1 MVNLSEKPFFLTQ
14 NDIEWVEQTIASM
27 TLEEKIGQLFIN
39 LGRSRTPEYIQG
51 LIQKYHIGGVRY
63 TGASAVEIHRQ
74 NQLYQQN
81 SRIPLLIAA
90 NCDSGGNGACIDG
103 THIATSAQCGATN
116 SPETAYH
123 VGLVSGA
130 EGMAVGCNWTFGP
143 CVDIFL
149 NWRNTIINTRS
160 YGPDPDQVIDMS
172 RAYIRG
178 VRENGMAACA
188 KHFPGDGVEERD
200 QHLVLGC
207 NDLSCDEWDRTFGKV
222 YGTLIDEGLQSIMVG
237 HIALPAYSRRYL
249 PGIRDQDI
257 LPATLAPEITTGLLR
272 EQLGFNGLILTDA
285 SHMAGMA
292 CAKERRLQVPEAIAA
307 GCDMFLFF
315 NDHDEDYSFMLD
327 GYRSGIISQQR
338 LDDALHRILGFKASL
353 KLHEKQVNHTLVP
366 DAASL
371 SIIGCEQHKIM
382 AQTAVEK
389 SITLVKDTQN
399 NLPISPATHPRV
411 KLYYISAPPQ
421 SSRDWP
427 DPVRAV
433 VVEELE
439 RAGFQVDVHQNYYD
453 LVKNQVGPEL
463 FWTLFHAGKME
474 EYRAAYDAV
483 FVFINV
489 KGYAQE
495 NVVRIKWSTGHSNEI
510 PWYVAERPTV
520 FVSLNYTTHLYDL
533 PMAKTFIN
541 AYADTRITIRET
553 IRKIMG
559 VAPFEGIPNDTVF
572 CGRWDTRV

>member
-1 MVNLSEKPFFLTQ
+1 MVNLSEKPFYLTPG
-14 NDIEWVEQTIASM
+14 DIQWVEQTIAAM

-39 LGRSRTPEYIQG
+39 LGRSRTSDYIQN
-51 LIQKYHIGGVRY
+51 LIHKYHIGGARY
-63 TGASAVEIHRQ
+63 MGASAAEIHKQ
-74 NQLYQQN
+74 NQLYQQT
-81 SRIPLLIAA
+81 SKIPLLIAA
-90 NCDSGGNGACIDG
+90 NCDTGGNGACTDG

-116 SPETAYH
+116 HPETAYH
-123 VGLVSGA
+123 VGYVSSA
-130 EGMAVGCNWTFGP
+130 EGMAIGCNWTFGP

-160 YGPDPDQVIDMS
+160 YGPDPDQVIEMS

-222 YGTLIDEGLQSIMVG
+222 YKALIDDGLQSIMVG
-237 HIALPAYSRRYL
+237 HIALPAYSRRFH
-249 PGIRDQDI
+249 PGIRDHEI

-315 NDHDEDYSFMLD
+315 NDHDEDYGFMLD
-327 GYRSGIISQQR
+327 GYLSGIISEQR

-353 KLHEKQVNHTLVP
+353 KLHEKQAKKMLVP
-366 DAASL
+366 DVAGLAVV
-371 SIIGCEQHKIM
+371 GCKQHQEM
-382 AQTAVEK
+382 AQKAIEN
-389 SITLVKDTQN
+389 SITLVKDTQH
-399 NLPISPATHPRV
+399 NLPISPATHPRI

-421 SSRDWP
+421 SLRDWP

-433 VVEELE
+433 VAEELE
-439 RAGFQVDVHQNYYD
+439 RAGFQVDIHQNFYD
-453 LVKNQVGPEL
+453 LAKNQTGPEL

-495 NVVRIKWSTGHSNEI
+495 NVVRIKWSIGHSNEI
-510 PWYVAERPTV
+510 PWYTAERPTV

-541 AYADTRITIRET
+541 AYADTRPTIRET

-559 VAPFEGIPNDTVF
+559 VSHFSGVANESVF
-572 CGRWDTRV
+572 CERWDTRV